1 MSQSLIARTL
11 LQLSLFVTPAH
22 LREERSEQWRADL
35 RDCGELEIPS
45 RDILAGALL
54 AGARP
59 RIANG
64 LEALS
69 GLDQRKEKKATKI
82 LLPDTLMAAVLA
94 LGGIAGASKLSNH
107 KVTYFPVTDE
117 MIQENARTTPN
128 DLMIID
134 GHEVLGGGEIAPT
147 YPGE

>member
-35 RDCGELEIPS
+35 RDCGELGVPS
-45 RDILAGALL
+45 GDVLAGALL
-54 AGARP
+54 AGARL
-59 RIANG
+59 RIAHG
-64 LEALS
+64 LDALS
-69 GLDQRKEKKATKI
+69 GLDQRKEEKAMKV
-82 LLPDTLMAAVLA
+82 LLPAALIAAVLA
-94 LGGIAGASKLSNH
+94 LGGIVGASKLSNH
-107 KVTYFPVTDE
+107 QVTYFTVTDE

-128 DLMIID
+128 DPMIID
-134 GHEVLGGGEIAPT
+134 DQEVLGGGEIAPT